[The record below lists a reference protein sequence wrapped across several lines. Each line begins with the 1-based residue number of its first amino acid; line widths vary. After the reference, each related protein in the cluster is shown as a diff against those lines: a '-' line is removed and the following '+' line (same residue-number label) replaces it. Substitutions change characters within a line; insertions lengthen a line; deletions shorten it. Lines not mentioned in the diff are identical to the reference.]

1 MGLYGTLLTMTRK
14 LSPVAN
20 ENSLQRYKIEH
31 GLTDDALAAM
41 CGLRREMVCRFRRGK
56 RRPSLDDALA
66 IERVTKGAVPV
77 QSWSVE
83 RKAKHCDRC
92 GAPA

>member
-1 MGLYGTLLTMTRK
+1 MTRK
-14 LSPVAN
+14 LRPVAN
-20 ENSLQRYKIEH
+20 ENPLQRYKIDH
-31 GLTDDALAAM
+31 GLTDDALAAL
-41 CGLRREMVCRFRRGK
+41 CGIRREMVCRFRRGH

-66 IERVTKGAVPV
+66 IERATQGAVPV
-77 QSWSVE
+77 QSWGG